1 MSPFIIH
8 TGGFKV
14 AKGKTRQNGNSKQ
27 LKAQDIYKLV
37 SATLQEHFQLDM
49 ANRKYTAQDIWDVLV
64 AASVERI
71 SIEMASQ
78 LIENAP
84 SGTMVRTLVK
94 DMLKEIGQLKAVES
108 SVNDLLTM
116 RLPRKL
122 LKSKLPAAID
132 ITELAYHG
140 QHAQDD
146 ETVRRGRAKSGTTHF
161 YAFATLYVVKK
172 NKRYTLAVV
181 LMRKSEKA
189 QDVVARLLARGRGLN
204 LRIKRLYLDRGFD
217 NNGLVA
223 YLKHQPFPTII
234 PLVIRGKHGGSRALL
249 VGRKSYIT
257 TYKRKSTIYDQESL
271 PLFIVCKYSK
281 GKYKRK
287 GVFYFAYIVI
297 GSLKRQPAQIAEE
310 YRRRFGIETSYRLM
324 NTMRARTT
332 CKIASFRLLLVALAF
347 FLLNL
352 WQYVKWTY
360 LFVPKPGPR
369 TILHRLLPLA
379 RWRLWLWEMLRQ
391 RLGFSLVIHIPLAA

>member
-1 MSPFIIH
+1 M
-8 TGGFKV
+8 

-132 ITELAYHG
+132 ITELAY
-140 QHAQDD
+140 
-146 ETVRRGRAKSGTTHF
+146 
-161 YAFATLYVVKK
+161 
-172 NKRYTLAVV
+172 
-181 LMRKSEKA
+181 
-189 QDVVARLLARGRGLN
+189 
-204 LRIKRLYLDRGFD
+204 
-217 NNGLVA
+217 
-223 YLKHQPFPTII
+223 
-234 PLVIRGKHGGSRALL
+234 
-249 VGRKSYIT
+249 
-257 TYKRKSTIYDQESL
+257 
-271 PLFIVCKYSK
+271 
-281 GKYKRK
+281 
-287 GVFYFAYIVI
+287 
-297 GSLKRQPAQIAEE
+297 
-310 YRRRFGIETSYRLM
+310 
-324 NTMRARTT
+324 
-332 CKIASFRLLLVALAF
+332 
-347 FLLNL
+347 
-352 WQYVKWTY
+352 
-360 LFVPKPGPR
+360 PGPG
-369 TILHRLLPLA
+369 HN
-379 RWRLWLWEMLRQ
+379 
-391 RLGFSLVIHIPLAA
+391 GFCVLKD